1 MALDPKII
9 AKLKRDLKELNA
21 IYKKIGEDPISIEF
35 DTATVDDIKLLKD
48 YLSEARVFVD
58 DLEDGF
64 GGINESIK
72 NIVREWK
79 SGFADPT
86 KEATRSF
93 TKLQGLAQKFSDDAK
108 GIAVMKGKEVKANEK
123 LIRIERDRLKVLQ
136 AELALKAERLGGT
149 EKLSEAEQ
157 TVLANL
163 KSEYKVQEELLG
175 LAEARVKEE
184 KKIQKAMGISG
195 AAVQGIT
202 GALGKLGIKGEFF
215 EDMEE
220 DMRESAKS
228 GSKLK
233 VAMTAIGGLAKGIG
247 EALTDPVVVLGLLI
261 KAFKELMKIFNH
273 VLKLTNE
280 IGQGFGV
287 AGENAKELKAQI
299 HGAGDASGDMF
310 YFTEEIFAAQ
320 MSLNKA
326 VGQNLK
332 FNEENAKTFQDLTL
346 YMGMSEEAAAGLYKL
361 SAQLG
366 VPFSDI
372 RDVVNDT
379 TNDLNSQGEFSLLT
393 ADAVERIGNASS
405 SVRFNIKGGT
415 EGLVKAAHTAARLGT
430 TMNEIA
436 AAAESH
442 LDFESSIGKEI
453 EAEMFLQKD
462 LNLEKLRMAALT
474 GDTATQ
480 AAEQERLIRENMG
493 SLEGNVLA
501 QQAFAEALGISQ
513 ESLADQMMTLKQNK
527 NLTGEQLKMK
537 QAEQEAMVKA
547 GKDAATFDRAMESA
561 VKQLKA
567 ALEPIAKTIG
577 PAILNIVQ
585 TVVPMITPVLKFLGS
600 NMGKVL
606 LGVAGAFYAVKG
618 AKSLFGKMFGGIMER
633 GATPANPQFVYNVN
647 EKGGGGA
654 MDLLGKTLGKR
665 GIFGGKMFKGLS
677 KVFGGKNTFIGKQL
691 RNLSA
696 MSLKRS
702 SFLNQVVA
710 NNKTLSK
717 LIPSMSKLTSKVSTT
732 SKVATGV
739 GTGTKVASGLAKT
752 MKVLGPLGA
761 VADMVIGGYTGAQQA
776 NMSAQEQKAAGVKVG
791 IGKGEATALGVL
803 TGGAEKGSMFSSTLG
818 IEKGSAGDEALG
830 IAGAAGRGALAG
842 AAIGSVI
849 PVIGTAV
856 GGIVGGI
863 VGTVSEGFKV
873 FSDPNSSLR
882 QGLSNFASSAS
893 ETISGWAS
901 SAGETLSGWASSAG
915 ETLSGWGASAK
926 ESITSFA
933 VDSFDSVKSLA
944 SGAADVA
951 SDAYNYVKDSSFGK
965 AVSSVGSTISSAAS
979 YLNPFNYFA
988 NGGIVTRPTMGI
1000 IGEGGQSEAVIPL
1013 NRAGEFGLG
1022 GNQEVVALLK
1032 TLISEVRKGGN
1043 VYLDGNKVGYALALQ
1058 SSQMG

>member
-21 IYKKIGEDPISIEF
+21 IYKKIGEDPIEIEF
-35 DTATVDDIKLLKD
+35 DTATVDDIKLLRD

-123 LIRIERDRLKVLQ
+123 LIRVERDRLKILQ
-136 AELALKAERLGGT
+136 TELSLKAKRLGGI
-149 EKLSEAEQ
+149 EELSEAEQ

-175 LAEARVKEE
+175 LAKARVKEE

-233 VAMTAIGGLAKGIG
+233 VAMSAIGGLAKGIG

-453 EAEMFLQKD
+453 EAEMFLQRD

-474 GDTATQ
+474 GDTATA

-547 GKDAATFDRAMESA
+547 GQDAATFDRAMESA

-567 ALEPIAKTIG
+567 ALEPIATTIG

-585 TVVPMITPVLKFLGS
+585 TVVPMITPVLKFLGT

-647 EKGGGGA
+647 EQGGGGGA
-654 MDLLGKTLGKR
+654 MDLLGRTLGKR

-677 KVFGGKNTFIGKQL
+677 KVFGGKNTFVGKQL
-691 RNLSA
+691 RNLAA
-696 MSLKRS
+696 MSFKRS
-702 SFLNQVVA
+702 SFMNQVVA

-739 GTGTKVASGLAKT
+739 STGTKVASGLAKT
-752 MKVLGPLGA
+752 MKVLGPIGA
-761 VADMVIGGYTGAQQA
+761 AADMIIGGYTGSQQA
-776 NMSAQEQKAAGVKVG
+776 NMSAQEQKAAGVEVG
-791 IGKGEATALGVL
+791 ISKTKATTLGVL
-803 TGGAEKGSMFSSTLG
+803 TGGAEKGSMFSGALG
-818 IEKGSAGDEALG
+818 IEKGSAADETAG
-830 IAGAAGRGALAG
+830 IAGAGLRGAGIG
-842 AAIGSVI
+842 AAIGTMI
-849 PVIGTAV
+849 LPGIGTAIGAGIGGLV
-856 GGIVGGI
+856 GS
-863 VGTVSEGFKV
+863 VSEGFKV
-873 FSDPNSSLR
+873 FSDPDSKLR
-882 QGLSNFASSAS
+882 QGFDSFVSSTSEKLS
-893 ETISGWAS
+893 E
-901 SAGETLSGWASSAG
+901 
-915 ETLSGWGASAK
+915 WGTSAK
-926 ESITSFA
+926 ESISNFA
-933 VDSFDSVKSLA
+933 SKSMDSVKTLA
-944 SGAADVA
+944 SGAKEVA
-951 SDAYNYVKDSSFGK
+951 SNAYNYVKDSSFGK
-965 AVSSVGSTISSAAS
+965 TVSSVGSKISSAASTAAS

-988 NGGIVTRPTMGI
+988 NGGIVTKPTMGI